1 MSDPADAPIL
11 PWAGA
16 VRWRHVPR
24 ASGSGLGAE
33 IRPVFAWMGA
43 IAATEPYDYAE
54 HRHAVYELIAVR
66 RGPYRCLLDGAEVRL
81 ESGGLLIVPPG
92 SRHADRLKPPVSYVG
107 LSFHLD
113 GPPLLAGSRLASAQA
128 DARTLAI
135 LDALEAEVSAGD
147 RCSGRVQ
154 DALMQELF
162 WRVVRALPAGVLS
175 PAFTARLDDEGFPAR
190 FARACDERL
199 ALRTAL
205 PDLARASGLSP
216 SGLVAACRRH
226 LGTTPIAALAESRL
240 RRARDLLAGGGHAVK
255 DVAAAC
261 GFANPFHFS
270 RAYKRRWGV
279 PPSAGALTDM

>member
-1 MSDPADAPIL
+1 MTPDSDAPIL

-24 ASGSGLGAE
+24 AAGSGLGAE
-33 IRPVFAWMGA
+33 IRPSFAWMGA
-43 IAATEPYDYAE
+43 IAASEPYAYAE
-54 HRHAVYELIAVR
+54 HRHVAYELIAVR
-66 RGPYRCLLDGAEVRL
+66 RGPYRCLLDGQEVRL
-81 ESGGLLIVPPG
+81 DSGGLLIVPPG
-92 SRHADRLKPPVSYVG
+92 SRHADRLEPPVVYVG
-107 LSFHLD
+107 LSFSLD
-113 GPPLLAGSRLASAQA
+113 GPPLLAPGRLACAQA
-128 DARTLAI
+128 DTRTLAI
-135 LDALEAEVSAGD
+135 LDALESEASAGD

-162 WRVVRALPAGVLS
+162 WRVVRALPVGVLS
-175 PAFTARLDDEGFPAR
+175 PAFIARLDDEAFPAR
-190 FARACDERL
+190 FARACEERL
-199 ALRTAL
+199 AQHTAL
-205 PDLARASGLSP
+205 SELARACGLSA

-226 LGTTPIAALAESRL
+226 LDTTPIAALGEARL

-270 RAYKRRWGV
+270 RAFKRRWGV